1 MHMPSLNRVILVGNL
16 TRDPEL
22 KNIPSG
28 ACVADMGLAINER
41 FTTKDGE
48 KKDQTCFV
56 DIVVWGRQAETCG
69 EYLHKGSSVLIE
81 GKLKYDQWEKDGQKR
96 NKLRVQA
103 DRVVFLDSRE
113 NRAEEQ
119 DATEDDDSP
128 APQAEKST
136 TQAELGS
143 DNVPF

>member
-1 MHMPSLNRVILVGNL
+1 MPSLNRVILVGNL

-113 NRAEEQ
+113 NRAEEP
-119 DATEDDDSP
+119 DATEDDASP
-128 APQAEKST
+128 APQVEKSS
-136 TQAELGS
+136 QAELGS

>member
-1 MHMPSLNRVILVGNL
+1 MPSLNRVILVGNL

-113 NRAEEQ
+113 NRAEEP
-119 DATEDDDSP
+119 DATEDNASP
-128 APQAEKST
+128 APQVEKSS
-136 TQAELGS
+136 QAELGS